1 MPKETFMTTLE
12 IWLGISLVASLVA
25 NIFLFGFS
33 REQSRRIS
41 YTSQNLTDLMEVL
54 MDYNSHLKKV
64 YSLEMFYGDETLSY
78 LLEHTRALSA
88 LLESDYSEVAYI
100 TEPLE
105 INPPKE
111 EELEEKD
118 EEVKDVL
125 YAGTRRRNT

>member
-1 MPKETFMTTLE
+1 MTTLE
-12 IWLGISLVASLVA
+12 IWLGVCLVFSVVG

-33 REQSRRIS
+33 KEQSRRVS
-41 YTSQNLTDLMEVL
+41 YISQNITDLMEIL
-54 MDYNSHLKKV
+54 ADYNSHLKKV

-88 LLESDYSEVAYI
+88 LLDSDYSEVAYI

-105 INPPKE
+105 LIPIEE